1 MQLYNDM
8 QPYIV
13 AIDPK
18 DCVVQLYNDHETG
31 NEQYDIT
38 IDRGEFYQLGKKVNA
53 DPHTFRT
60 LGVTVFNRDTCNRK
74 TFKYLGNVPR
84 FNGAKNCE
92 LYQSE
97 CNTIYLRL
105 VW

>member
-18 DCVVQLYNDHETG
+18 DCVVQLYNDHG
-31 NEQYDIT
+31 NNEYDIT
-38 IDRGEFYQLGKKVNA
+38 MDRDKFYRMGESVNA
-53 DPHTFRT
+53 DIRTFRT
-60 LGVTVFNRDTCNRK
+60 HGVTVFNRDTCNRK

>member
-38 IDRGEFYQLGKKVNA
+38 IDRGEFYHLGKKVNA
-53 DPHTFRT
+53 DPQTFRT

-74 TFKYLGNVPR
+74 NFKYLGEVPR
-84 FNGAKNCE
+84 YNGVKNCDI
-92 LYQSE
+92 YQSE
-97 CNTIYLRL
+97 CNNIYLRL
-105 VW
+105 EW